1 MSMYEKLMSMLRGGS
16 RNGGAGSNGGPGADC
31 PGESDMIPCEEALK
45 VVQEYLDGE
54 LDESLGQSVR
64 KHFDIC
70 GRCYPHLDFE
80 KAYRDAVCRAVQGE
94 TAPSALKAKVAA
106 LIAEVDAEG

>member
-1 MSMYEKLMSMLRGGS
+1 MYDKLMSLLRGGS
-16 RNGGAGSNGGPGADC
+16 KNERAASNGDPGGSC
-31 PGESDMIPCEEALK
+31 PGEQPDMIPCEEALK

-54 LDESLGQSVR
+54 LDDTTAKSVR

-70 GRCYPHLDFE
+70 GRCYPHMDFE

-94 TAPSALKAKVAA
+94 TAPSALREKVAA
-106 LIAEVDAEG
+106 LIAEVDEEG